1 MQTETTSAHPR
12 GLNPDAPPAAAM
24 RKIKALLANAR
35 HGTLTLQGPDGQ
47 TRVYGSGQAP
57 HAMITVHDAAV
68 FELAF
73 KSGDI
78 GFAEAY
84 IERMW
89 TTPDLSLL
97 LQWALV
103 NRRALEDMIYGHWW
117 GRLFYRLRHWSRRN
131 TRANSE
137 RNIHAHYDLGNA
149 FYHLDRKS
157 TRLNSSHT

>member
-103 NRRALEDMIYGHWW
+103 NRRALEDMIYGH
-117 GRLFYRLRHWSRRN
+117 
-131 TRANSE
+131 
-137 RNIHAHYDLGNA
+137 
-149 FYHLDRKS
+149 
-157 TRLNSSHT
+157 